1 MKNTLC
7 VLLST
12 VTALLIWG
20 CDSKSPQTPAAPAP
34 LLSQPTMDAALA
46 DITTNYEIERVGA
59 KVGVW
64 TTDYPAALK
73 LAEETKLPIL
83 LNFTGS
89 DWCKYCKLL
98 VRDVFSQKDWQ
109 DWIADKMI
117 LVCLDFPRN
126 QALISEDLLKQNS
139 ELREKYQVE
148 AFPTL
153 LVLEDNGSPLGL
165 IELRDDNSPHT
176 VKRNLKAIFRRRQ
189 TVIKKM
195 ISGLPDDSRPA
206 IEAIYEKITADKQK
220 ISELAKKHDEEMR
233 KLQQGLIE
241 MSEKTETALLQA
253 ILQQRTPELQQKYAE
268 AKKLMEELSQ
278 QMNEW
283 LSKEPEQNEQNT
295 LIYKN
300 FQKQLQEQSDIIAD
314 IIDPE

>member
-7 VLLST
+7 VLLSA
-12 VTALLIWG
+12 VSALLICG
-20 CDSKSPQTPAAPAP
+20 CDSESSKTPAAPAP
-34 LLSQPTMDAALA
+34 LLSQPTLDAALA
-46 DITTNYEIERVGA
+46 DITSNYEIERIGA

-117 LVCLDFPRN
+117 LVYLDFPRN
-126 QALISEDLLKQNS
+126 QELISEDLLKQNS
-139 ELREKYQVE
+139 ELRERYQVE

-165 IELRDDNSPHT
+165 VELRDDNSPQT
-176 VKRNLKAIFRRRQ
+176 VKRNLKLIFRRRQ
-189 TVIKKM
+189 TVIKQM
-195 ISGLPDDSRPA
+195 ISSLPDDARPA

-220 ISELAKKHDEEMR
+220 ISDLAKKHDEEMR

-253 ILQQRTPELQQKYAE
+253 ILQQRTPELQKKYAE
-268 AKKLMEELSQ
+268 AKKLMEELSE

-283 LSKEPEQNEQNT
+283 LAKEPEQNEQNM